1 MSSMNARFKN
11 LVGSRR
17 RSSNNVSPQNITTP
31 QQQRPSSLSPQGSNN
46 SSSTTSLPA
55 MNPQNPLGRPPSY
68 TYAPP
73 GGLAP
78 QQQQQH
84 GRSTSP
90 MPPPINTGAAPAHGY
105 PPQGQMYQQA
115 PQGPPGYP
123 PQQQQQQAGY
133 AAGYAAPPQAT
144 PPAPAGPQSYSR
156 PGAVEVEGA
165 GRSKAQLIVGIDFV
179 SIAVIAREI
188 ISHLLMH
195 GLVGNNF
202 LRCRVCVRNK
212 HRSERRH
219 HYGMAGRR
227 KSDETEGMSIA
238 IRLSDQS

>member
-78 QQQQQH
+78 QQQQH

-123 PQQQQQQAGY
+123 PQQQQQQQAGY
-133 AAGYAAPPQAT
+133 AAGYGAPPQAT
-144 PPAPAGPQSYSR
+144 PPAPAGPQSYNR

-188 ISHLLMH
+188 TSHFLMH

-238 IRLSDQS
+238 IHLSD